1 MNKRNSI
8 ALLIGGIVLIT
19 LLVFFTSGDSAP
31 TKEIAAESEGLVVK
45 KSTKKTKQPKTKK
58 IKKALYKSSHWKR
71 SYKINA
77 HNPFDLLIFRKIL
90 YKALPT
96 KETVVFNH
104 KQFKKISSDTNALF
118 LFVGKRLVM
127 KQTDLDKLLNSVY
140 KGSSLFIATDGFS
153 KNITSL
159 VEEENINLNYIF
171 IDKVKVKANGFEQN
185 FASVFQNDTV
195 AAIWPVFQDETQ
207 TYASTL
213 NGFGNMKFIQHGKG
227 TILLHTSPV
236 LFTNYQ
242 MEKYGGFKQLE
253 YVLSYLPKKHKIWL
267 EFVKNTNLEGDS
279 KPVRSPNDMETD
291 SYRKNSSTSA
301 KVEGDSELLKMIFS
315 SIALKTAYFLTI
327 MGVVLFLIFRTK
339 RLRPA
344 VAVLEKEEDGTKN
357 YTETLARIYEVKSTP
372 NALLEVIRT
381 NFYTQINRVFGID
394 LNLAKGEDIAFLAER
409 CNATL
414 EQIDSLILKL
424 NPKQSALVTH
434 DYLIE
439 VAKQKRAFYAL
450 AGIISK
456 SELEKEQLNFMIRR
470 EMLLPSIILLV
481 STLIGFLALFSLAS
495 KLGVGVGLIPLAF
508 FGFYLGARMLNLP
521 LIISTKEEII
531 FPQLL
536 RKSVAFKRDQL
547 TSFEIA
553 TNHVVFTFAQSSIRI
568 SQAQVSKIDRH
579 LLHLFNSKSNTL

>member
-1 MNKRNSI
+1 
-8 ALLIGGIVLIT
+8 
-19 LLVFFTSGDSAP
+19 
-31 TKEIAAESEGLVVK
+31 
-45 KSTKKTKQPKTKK
+45 
-58 IKKALYKSSHWKR
+58 
-71 SYKINA
+71 
-77 HNPFDLLIFRKIL
+77 
-90 YKALPT
+90 
-96 KETVVFNH
+96 
-104 KQFKKISSDTNALF
+104 
-118 LFVGKRLVM
+118 
-127 KQTDLDKLLNSVY
+127 
-140 KGSSLFIATDGFS
+140 
-153 KNITSL
+153 
-159 VEEENINLNYIF
+159 
-171 IDKVKVKANGFEQN
+171 
-185 FASVFQNDTV
+185 
-195 AAIWPVFQDETQ
+195 
-207 TYASTL
+207 
-213 NGFGNMKFIQHGKG
+213 
-227 TILLHTSPV
+227 
-236 LFTNYQ
+236 
-242 MEKYGGFKQLE
+242 
-253 YVLSYLPKKHKIWL
+253 L

-279 KPVRSPNDMETD
+279 KSVRSPNDMNDTD
-291 SYRKNSSTSA
+291 GYKSNSSKSA
-301 KVEGDSELLKMIFS
+301 KVEEDSELLKMIFS
-315 SIALKTAYFLTI
+315 SIALKIAYFLTI
-327 MGVVLFLIFRTK
+327 IGVILFLIFRTK

-372 NALLEVIRT
+372 NALLEVIKT

-439 VAKQKRAFYAL
+439 VAKEKRAFYAL

-456 SELEKEQLNFMIRR
+456 SELEKEQLNFILRR
-470 EMLLPSIILLV
+470 EMLLPSIMLLV

-547 TSFEIA
+547 TSFEIT
-553 TNHVVFTFAQSSIRI
+553 TNHVVFTFAAASVRI

-579 LLHLFNSKSNTL
+579 LLHLFNSKSNIL

>member
-19 LLVFFTSGDSAP
+19 LLVFFTSGEPSAQKKTTVEVEASNSKDS
-31 TKEIAAESEGLVVK
+31 SK
-45 KSTKKTKQPKTKK
+45 KSKHQKKKNV
-58 IKKALYKSSHWKR
+58 LYKSADWQK

-118 LFVGKRLVM
+118 LFVGNRLVM
-127 KQTDLDKLLNSVY
+127 KQTDLDELLNSVY
-140 KGSSLFIATDGFS
+140 KGSMLFIATDGFS

-159 VEEENINLNYIF
+159 VEEENINFNYIF
-171 IDKVKVKANGFEQN
+171 IDKVKIQANTFEQN

-195 AAIWPVFQDETQ
+195 AAVWPVFQDETQ
-207 TYASTL
+207 SYESTL
-213 NGFGNMKFIQHGKG
+213 NGFGNMKLIQHGKG
-227 TILLHTSPV
+227 TILIHTSPV

-242 MEKYGGFKQLE
+242 MEKFAGFKHFE
-253 YVLSYLPKKHKIWL
+253 HVLSYLPQKHKIWL
-267 EFVKNTNLEGDS
+267 EFVKNTNLEGDRKS
-279 KPVRSPNDMETD
+279 VRSPNDMNDTD
-291 SYRKNSSTSA
+291 GYKSNSSKSA

-315 SIALKTAYFLTI
+315 SIALKIAYFLTI
-327 MGVVLFLIFRTK
+327 IGVILFLIFRTK

-344 VAVLEKEEDGTKN
+344 VTVLEKEEDGTKN

-372 NALLEVIRT
+372 AALLEVIRT

-394 LNLAKGEDIAFLAER
+394 LNLAKGEDVAFLAER

-439 VAKQKRAFYAL
+439 VAKEKRSFYAL

-456 SELEKEQLNFMIRR
+456 SELEKEQLNFILRR

-481 STLIGFLALFSLAS
+481 STLIGFLALFSLAA

-521 LIISTKEEII
+521 LIISTQEEII
-531 FPQLL
+531 FPQLM
-536 RKSVAFKRDQL
+536 RKSITFKRENL
-547 TSFEIA
+547 TRFEIT
-553 TNHVVFTFAQSSIRI
+553 TNHAEFTFALSSVRI
-568 SQAQVSKIDRH
+568 SLAQVSKIDRH
-579 LLHLFNSKSNTL
+579 LLQLFNSKSNTL